1 MHVGIVA
8 QRANDR
14 AAALAAEIADA
25 LAATVSVDTETAD
38 TLGVEGVAPA
48 AMADCDL
55 VVSIGGDGTFLYTA
69 RSVGDAPVMGVNL
82 GEVGFLNAT
91 APDDA
96 VATVTETVAAIR
108 DGATDFQEM
117 MQVHPTGPGLDLP
130 PALNEVAVLGPQRGH
145 GHGVDVEVRVD
156 GEPYSASHADG
167 VIVATPTGSSAYNL
181 SEGGPLV
188 HPGVDG
194 LVVTEM
200 CADGSMPSLVV
211 EPSATVTVS
220 VDGAP
225 EAHVVADGRTHE
237 TVTPPTTVT
246 VARAERP
253 VRVAGPELDFFAAL
267 EKLT

>member
-14 AAALAAEIADA
+14 AAALAAEIAAA
-25 LAATVSVDTETAD
+25 LDATVSVDTETAAALD
-38 TLGVEGVAPA
+38 VDGVAPT

-91 APDDA
+91 PPDEA
-96 VATVTETVAAIR
+96 VAAVADTVAAIR
-108 DGATDFQEM
+108 AGAPDYREM
-117 MQVHPTGPGLDLP
+117 MQVRAGGPGVDLP
-130 PALNEVAVLGPQRGH
+130 PALNEVAVLGSQRGH
-145 GHGVDVEVRVD
+145 GHGIDVEVLVD
-156 GEPYSASHADG
+156 GEPYSAGHADG

-188 HPGVDG
+188 HPHAEA

-200 CADGSMPSLVV
+200 CADGSMPSLVLA
-211 EPSATVTVS
+211 PSATVTVR
-220 VDGAP
+220 VDGGA
-225 EAHVVADGRTHE
+225 EAYVVADGRTRE
-237 TVTPPTTVT
+237 TVAPPAAVT
-246 VARAERP
+246 VARADAP
-253 VRVAGPELDFFAAL
+253 VRVAGPELDFFAGL